1 MTNEQVI
8 RLDLP
13 LSRVN
18 AILGIL
24 GELPSKSGVWVLI
37 EEIRNQALPQIPEV
51 PAPAPAPVEKAMDE

>member
-1 MTNEQVI
+1 MTTEQVI

-18 AILGIL
+18 AILAIL

-51 PAPAPAPVEKAMDE
+51 QAPAPAPVEKVVNE